1 MRKWLKIKVFCISS
15 FILPYPRTRW
25 FCKTGHHFS
34 TTKIKEDELIFRFV
48 YEVAGCNKPMRR
60 LFSVLHGKTLNVG
73 RVQTPNLKMLVDRD
87 TAITSFKK
95 EKYYVVRLSLGARKR
110 QARESAPLMK
120 RKHLKRLAK
129 RRRPF
134 VFPSPARR
142 KPSSRPACSTLRACS
157 GKQTAFSAT

>member
-1 MRKWLKIKVFCISS
+1 
-15 FILPYPRTRW
+15 
-25 FCKTGHHFS
+25 
-34 TTKIKEDELIFRFV
+34 
-48 YEVAGCNKPMRR
+48 MRR
-60 LFSVLHGKTLNVG
+60 LFFVLHGKTLNVG

-87 TAITSFKK
+87 AMITSFKK

-134 VFPSPARR
+134 VFPSSARR
-142 KPSSRPACSTLRACS
+142 KPSSRPALQQAALYAGCGLYAGYCPNTWQQKGIRPSRHYPHYGVCENRACDAA
-157 GKQTAFSAT
+157 GERKEYPHPCRGASAVRRRRAARL